1 MSADVLLREAPPAPA
16 LAPMPD
22 FAPPRGFV
30 TVEQYFQ
37 FAENSEFKV
46 EYIDGAMFEM
56 PKVMDSHLLIQRN
69 VSRFLHVQI
78 DLDLYPIH
86 SGDASVRTDSS
97 AYVHPDLSVVRGV
110 EVFAENRIDL
120 LNPVLV
126 VEVHSK
132 STRSHDIIN
141 KLPRYLAMPGLE
153 HILYI
158 EQDIVSVT
166 HHARVGGEWTRRECN
181 SLDDILALDSLGVSL
196 SLAQVYRGVMF
207 P

>member
-1 MSADVLLREAPPAPA
+1 MSADVLLREAPASPA
-16 LAPMPD
+16 LAPTPD

-37 FAENSEFKV
+37 FAEKSEFKV

-56 PKVMDSHLLIQRN
+56 PVVKSKHLLIQRN
-69 VSRFLHVQI
+69 LSRFMHTQLDQDVYAVHSSNATI
-78 DLDLYPIH
+78 RPDL
-86 SGDASVRTDSS
+86 S
-97 AYVHPDLSVVRGV
+97 AYLHPDLSLVRGV
-110 EVFAENRIDL
+110 ELFADNDIDL

-158 EQDIVSVT
+158 EQDRVSVT
-166 HHARVGGEWTRRECN
+166 HHARVGGEWTRRGFD